1 MGDPCMRWYAIMNA
15 IKRCYLPFLFANL
28 RMHFVDELG
37 PKRCDFLWVFI
48 GFLPIFPVRT
58 CGLDTPG
65 GLL

>member
-1 MGDPCMRWYAIMNA
+1 MNA

-48 GFLPIFPVRT
+48 DFLPIFPVRT
-58 CGLDTPG
+58 CGLDAPG